1 MEEGKGRWPKLQRI
15 FGRRKTKTS
24 KSKERDTA
32 LISKVEERGRA
43 LTFGAERLTATEI
56 KVNLVSVEDH
66 QCASPIYTSIED
78 LEVIQKTLR
87 DLAESTTPY
96 NQGQIPQQR
105 GLAELRIKMPDDSPE
120 TIVFPDN
127 LTKKAIFSAPSNEA
141 LMDQQVWMTTSLMVY
156 DWGDNKFSF
165 FALNLRDKFALT
177 VNEDG
182 QVDFSKYQTDDGTHN
197 FPNNVPRF
205 TFNGCQLRT
214 KLNKT
219 TYILYGALPTQEPR
233 GFLTA
238 KREEEW
244 DGNMEEL
251 ANFSLVTPTN
261 LP

>member
-96 NQGQIPQQR
+96 NQGQIPQVSTHHCPHTR
-105 GLAELRIKMPDDSPE
+105 VPCATRC
-120 TIVFPDN
+120 
-127 LTKKAIFSAPSNEA
+127 
-141 LMDQQVWMTTSLMVY
+141 VY
-156 DWGDNKFSF
+156 ST
-165 FALNLRDKFALT
+165 A
-177 VNEDG
+177 
-182 QVDFSKYQTDDGTHN
+182 
-197 FPNNVPRF
+197 
-205 TFNGCQLRT
+205 
-214 KLNKT
+214 
-219 TYILYGALPTQEPR
+219 
-233 GFLTA
+233 A
-238 KREEEW
+238 KR
-244 DGNMEEL
+244 
-251 ANFSLVTPTN
+251 SS
-261 LP
+261 